1 MLHGPRHMLK
11 SQPQRPS
18 KSTAEMFKVKIFRTR
33 FIVALWGTF
42 GPELSPDIPLG
53 GLVKQFWFGEHFG
66 TKYGRNSCRLGAR
79 SQQAVET
86 GAGICGNV
94 WVTAWKVSAGAQG
107 DEGPGVLAAKAFQG
121 HSGHSVT
128 PSLGGYFVRR
138 EVCADCRSLQSF
150 VGELD
155 HHLSSPCLQQ
165 GIDSK

>member
-1 MLHGPRHMLK
+1 MLK

-42 GPELSPDIPLG
+42 GPQLSPDIPLG
-53 GLVKQFWFGEHFG
+53 ELVKQFWFGEHFG

-121 HSGHSVT
+121 HSGHSVA
-128 PSLGGYFVRR
+128 PSLSGLCTAVKFVQTVR
-138 EVCADCRSLQSF
+138 E
-150 VGELD
+150 
-155 HHLSSPCLQQ
+155 SSIFRWRIGSPS
-165 GIDSK
+165 IKSIFATRDTVDSK